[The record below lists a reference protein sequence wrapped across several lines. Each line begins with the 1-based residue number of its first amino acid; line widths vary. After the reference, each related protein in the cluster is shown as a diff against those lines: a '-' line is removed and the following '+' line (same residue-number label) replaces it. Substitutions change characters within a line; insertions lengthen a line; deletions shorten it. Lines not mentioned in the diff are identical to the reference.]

1 MKKKH
6 YIVSMM
12 AVIFLYL
19 LGIGNFH
26 GALQANNQKTQ
37 HASTKIIK
45 IGFPIQEGLSMK
57 DEKGNYTGYMYDYL
71 KELSQYTG
79 WEYEFIESKSD
90 DVDTQISE
98 LLDKLNKGEIDM
110 LGSMRRSDELAK
122 LYDYPTESYGY
133 AYNVLAV
140 NKDNDWLDSYTLAN
154 VKKITIALQKK
165 AEIRNGQLK
174 EYVKT
179 NGLKVNYKYYNN
191 GTAQMEAVKKGEADA
206 LLSVDIALASDFRV
220 IARFS
225 PDPMYFA
232 VAKGKTKIVHDL
244 NKGMEE
250 LNEINPTLKQT
261 LYTKYFEEK
270 LDHVILTQ
278 QEKDYIKKAKTFH
291 VMIMSNQAPVQYVKG
306 NKATGTAIDILE
318 DIKEET
324 GLQFSYE
331 FVDNYHEY
339 EERMLHH
346 EIDILASINYDY
358 SLNYINTMSVTNA
371 YLKAP
376 LQIVL
381 QKNTGLNALD
391 NKKLAIRKEL
401 SSILKSRI
409 DPHNVIYANSTQ
421 DCLKAVHDGKADYM
435 IDSSYAISYY
445 MNQLGYRSMISVA
458 DVKGDMLNYSFGVV
472 DGNDHML
479 VGILNK
485 CIRNLKEED
494 INTYIYQHSLDKATF
509 TLRDYIQQHI
519 IESMVITLLIIICI
533 VAVFSYFYHRQL
545 KMKRQIEVEN
555 NRYRMLSK
563 ITQEIIFEYD
573 YEKDILKLGDKHNF
587 LAETNEIEN
596 YAKDISSDKK
606 KDESSLF
613 QCIMEMKD
621 TDREVLIQL
630 ANKEVRWFH
639 VVMKVVYDM
648 DRPVYA
654 IGRAVDIQEEKTERE
669 NLEKKSMMDALTSV
683 YNTAAFKKKIQ
694 LELVRD
700 KGMYAFGVLDIDYF
714 KEVNDEFGHF
724 IGDQVLIHCA
734 DVMQKAFGEK
744 ALIGRLGGDEFAV
757 FLMAPQDEKAVA
769 NGCARLQKALQTT
782 IEGLPNITLSMG
794 FVMTKDVCDY
804 NILYQKAD
812 KVLYEVKAAGRNAY
826 FIKS

>member
-154 VKKITIALQKK
+154 GKEITIALQKK

-381 QKNTGLNALD
+381 QKNTDLNALD

-421 DCLKAVHDGKADYM
+421 DCLKAVHDGEADYM

-458 DVKGDMLNYSFGVV
+458 DVKGDMLW
-472 DGNDHML
+472 
-479 VGILNK
+479 
-485 CIRNLKEED
+485 
-494 INTYIYQHSLDKATF
+494 
-509 TLRDYIQQHI
+509 
-519 IESMVITLLIIICI
+519 
-533 VAVFSYFYHRQL
+533 
-545 KMKRQIEVEN
+545 
-555 NRYRMLSK
+555 K
-563 ITQEIIFEYD
+563 I
-573 YEKDILKLGDKHNF
+573 
-587 LAETNEIEN
+587 
-596 YAKDISSDKK
+596 
-606 KDESSLF
+606 
-613 QCIMEMKD
+613 
-621 TDREVLIQL
+621 
-630 ANKEVRWFH
+630 
-639 VVMKVVYDM
+639 
-648 DRPVYA
+648 
-654 IGRAVDIQEEKTERE
+654 
-669 NLEKKSMMDALTSV
+669 
-683 YNTAAFKKKIQ
+683 
-694 LELVRD
+694 
-700 KGMYAFGVLDIDYF
+700 
-714 KEVNDEFGHF
+714 
-724 IGDQVLIHCA
+724 
-734 DVMQKAFGEK
+734 
-744 ALIGRLGGDEFAV
+744 
-757 FLMAPQDEKAVA
+757 
-769 NGCARLQKALQTT
+769 
-782 IEGLPNITLSMG
+782 
-794 FVMTKDVCDY
+794 
-804 NILYQKAD
+804 
-812 KVLYEVKAAGRNAY
+812 
-826 FIKS
+826 

>member
-154 VKKITIALQKK
+154 GKEITIALQKK

-278 QEKDYIKKAKTFH
+278 QEKDYIRKAKTFH

-324 GLQFSYE
+324 GLY
-331 FVDNYHEY
+331 
-339 EERMLHH
+339 
-346 EIDILASINYDY
+346 ASAG
-358 SLNYINTMSVTNA
+358 L
-371 YLKAP
+371 P
-376 LQIVL
+376 LF
-381 QKNTGLNALD
+381 
-391 NKKLAIRKEL
+391 R
-401 SSILKSRI
+401 
-409 DPHNVIYANSTQ
+409 
-421 DCLKAVHDGKADYM
+421 
-435 IDSSYAISYY
+435 
-445 MNQLGYRSMISVA
+445 
-458 DVKGDMLNYSFGVV
+458 
-472 DGNDHML
+472 
-479 VGILNK
+479 
-485 CIRNLKEED
+485 
-494 INTYIYQHSLDKATF
+494 
-509 TLRDYIQQHI
+509 
-519 IESMVITLLIIICI
+519 
-533 VAVFSYFYHRQL
+533 
-545 KMKRQIEVEN
+545 
-555 NRYRMLSK
+555 
-563 ITQEIIFEYD
+563 
-573 YEKDILKLGDKHNF
+573 
-587 LAETNEIEN
+587 
-596 YAKDISSDKK
+596 
-606 KDESSLF
+606 
-613 QCIMEMKD
+613 
-621 TDREVLIQL
+621 
-630 ANKEVRWFH
+630 
-639 VVMKVVYDM
+639 
-648 DRPVYA
+648 
-654 IGRAVDIQEEKTERE
+654 
-669 NLEKKSMMDALTSV
+669 
-683 YNTAAFKKKIQ
+683 
-694 LELVRD
+694 
-700 KGMYAFGVLDIDYF
+700 
-714 KEVNDEFGHF
+714 
-724 IGDQVLIHCA
+724 
-734 DVMQKAFGEK
+734 
-744 ALIGRLGGDEFAV
+744 
-757 FLMAPQDEKAVA
+757 
-769 NGCARLQKALQTT
+769 GCA
-782 IEGLPNITLSMG
+782 S
-794 FVMTKDVCDY
+794 D
-804 NILYQKAD
+804 
-812 KVLYEVKAAGRNAY
+812 
-826 FIKS
+826 